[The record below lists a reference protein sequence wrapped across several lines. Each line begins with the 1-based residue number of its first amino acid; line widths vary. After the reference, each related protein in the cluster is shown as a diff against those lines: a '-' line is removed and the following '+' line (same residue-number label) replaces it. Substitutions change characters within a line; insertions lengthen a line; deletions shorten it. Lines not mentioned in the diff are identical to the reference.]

1 MNKINTKKVK
11 TMKFLKTIVCTMAII
26 TMATFTSSAQSKVDG
41 KTEKFILLFRGGDTH
56 PQTANDS
63 KEAKEYL
70 QSWINWMQG
79 LGQKGILVG
88 GENLQRT
95 GKQVNGKS
103 KVVTDGPFTVA
114 KEMVNGYLIVS
125 AKDINEAV
133 EIAKGC
139 PIFQENGKVE
149 VRPLQKLE
157 N

>member
-1 MNKINTKKVK
+1 M
-11 TMKFLKTIVCTMAII
+11 KTIKNLKAVVLTMAIV
-26 TMATFTSSAQSKVDG
+26 TMAAISSSAQSKVDG
-41 KTEKFILLFRGGDTH
+41 KTEKFIFLFRGGDTH

-70 QSWINWMQG
+70 QSWITWMQG

-103 KVVTDGPFTVA
+103 KVVTDVPFIVA
-114 KEMVNGYLIVS
+114 TEMVNGYLIVS
-125 AKDINEAV
+125 AKDINDAV

-149 VRPLQKLE
+149 VRPLQKL
-157 N
+157 

>member
-1 MNKINTKKVK
+1 MRN
-11 TMKFLKTIVCTMAII
+11 LKALVFTMAIMTVAVI
-26 TMATFTSSAQSKVDG
+26 SSYAQSKVDG
-41 KTEKFILLFRGGDTH
+41 KTEKFIFLFRGGDTH

-70 QSWINWMQG
+70 QSWITWMQG

-95 GKQVNGKS
+95 GKQINGKS
-103 KVVTDGPFTVA
+103 KVVTDGPFIVA

-125 AKDINEAV
+125 AKDIDEAV